1 MSSDEFVPD
10 RERAAASDA
19 NVPVIDIAPFSAG
32 GSGRRR
38 VVEAIARACED
49 VGFFGIVGH
58 GVDDALID
66 GIYREG
72 RAFFALP
79 REEKMEVGRPAP
91 GVSRGYNSL
100 SDQSLG
106 NTLASGVPPDL
117 QESFAIGPLDPGNG
131 PHWTVG
137 YGPIHF
143 HPNLWP
149 QRPAA
154 FRAAVTAYWQTMET
168 LAGRLARIFALALD
182 LPEDFFA
189 DKIDRHVSTMRLN
202 FYPAQPVAPLPGQIR
217 AGAHSD
223 YGGFTILRTED
234 APGGTPGRSPRRQL
248 GRRAEHPERLRRQH
262 RRHADA
268 LDQRPLGLDRP
279 PRGQP
284 AGIRAGGH
292 DPHVSSVFPGA
303 ELRRRGAMPREL
315 HRSGQPA
322 ALCAHDRGR
331 ALARQDPGGAR
342 AAPGA
347 CRGAAGGRRC
357 LSGPEPTSV
366 ARMSEATSGVPARW
380 ATRISLRSCG
390 LRS

>member
-19 NVPVIDIAPFSAG
+19 NVPVIDVAPFSAG
-32 GSGRRR
+32 GSGKHR

-58 GVDDALID
+58 GVDDALIG

-131 PHWTVG
+131 PHWTAG

-149 QRPAA
+149 RRPAV
-154 FRAAVTAYWQTMET
+154 FRAAVTAYWQTMEA
-168 LAGRLARIFALALD
+168 LAGRLARTFALALE

-234 APGGTPGRSPRRQL
+234 APGGLQVVRRGGSWVDVPNIPNGFVVNIGDMLMRWTNDRWVSTVHRVVNPPESVRADTTRMSVAFFQVPNYDVEVRCLESCTGPGNPPRYAPTTA
-248 GRRAEHPERLRRQH
+248 GAHWRAKILAARG
-262 RRHADA
+262 
-268 LDQRPLGLDRP
+268 QRPA
-279 PRGQP
+279 P
-284 AGIRAGGH
+284 ATE
-292 DPHVSSVFPGA
+292 P
-303 ELRRRGAMPREL
+303 
-315 HRSGQPA
+315 QA
-322 ALCAHDRGR
+322 AA
-331 ALARQDPGGAR
+331 
-342 AAPGA
+342 
-347 CRGAAGGRRC
+347 
-357 LSGPEPTSV
+357 V
-366 ARMSEATSGVPARW
+366 A
-380 ATRISLRSCG
+380 
-390 LRS
+390 